1 MYHSKKDNK
10 PIEIFSE
17 KDLMAYLLEKKKKPH
32 NNFLKN
38 AQRTKGIYGKIKKMM
53 YEQNGTINK
62 RYKA

>member
-1 MYHSKKDNK
+1 MSHSKKDNK
-10 PIEIFSE
+10 PIETFSE
-17 KDLMAYLLEKKKKPH
+17 KDLMAYLLEKKKPY